1 MKYLI
6 RENRMKKSR
15 RKRFKRRL
23 WYRIHHEYAKM
34 NDIDY
39 RYFWEYR
46 HWPTGEF
53 SAKRFN

>member
-1 MKYLI
+1 
-6 RENRMKKSR
+6 MKKSR